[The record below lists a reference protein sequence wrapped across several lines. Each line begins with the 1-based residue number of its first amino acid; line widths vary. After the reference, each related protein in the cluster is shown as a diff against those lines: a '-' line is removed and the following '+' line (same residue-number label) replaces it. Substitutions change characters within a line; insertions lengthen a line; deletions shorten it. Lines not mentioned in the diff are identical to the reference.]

1 MTALNSYKEAFNS
14 VGWFIPP
21 YVQMGYLSSIV
32 QGINN
37 QSLDE
42 KSLEPYLAQIYNPE
56 NMAAMVLERYPITPY
71 VNEYKE
77 IISESVKA
85 HFLGLSHIAVSGL
98 MPVIEGVGKK
108 LAESRDVSYTD
119 IKSVFTNLANDCK
132 QEVVAKK
139 LGQVDEVLAMLDAF
153 INFTDEN
160 LYINSK
166 RYPLSDNTNR
176 HGILHGA
183 FTDVNYGEAINFY
196 KSIGAIDF
204 LCFISAIRASISWFA
219 PSITEESTKLALYY
233 HLCTKLGKQ
242 QS

>member
-1 MTALNSYKEAFNS
+1 MNSFKKAFNK

-21 YVQMGYLSSIV
+21 YVQLGYLDSIV
-32 QGINN
+32 QAINN
-37 QSLDE
+37 QDFDQSSL
-42 KSLEPYLAQIYNPE
+42 KSFLSQIYNPE

-71 VNEYKE
+71 VNEYKK
-77 IISESVKA
+77 IIAESVKA
-85 HFLGLSHIAVSGL
+85 HFLGLSHISVSGL

-108 LAESRDVSYTD
+108 LADSRSVTYSS

-132 QEVVAKK
+132 QEVITKQIGA
-139 LGQVDEVLAMLDAF
+139 VDEVVAMLDAF
-153 INFTDEN
+153 INFTDQN
-160 LYINSK
+160 LYINSS

-183 FTDVNYGEAINFY
+183 FADEDFGDDINFY

-219 PSITEESTKLALYY
+219 PSPTEESTKLALYFQ
-233 HLCTKLGKQ
+233 LCIKLGNQ
-242 QS
+242 QN